1 MMTKNILLCWF
12 MLLLFLVNA
21 QTPTYYQN
29 IDFTLTGD
37 SLKQELSDL
46 IINTHSSPLEYTSSS
61 STDTWD
67 VIKQSDLSLLDNTS
81 VLLVYGYDD
90 SDQAF
95 ENDRTRDK
103 TLSCH
108 SSPCD
113 GLWNREHVFPKSLA
127 SPSLSTN
134 NPGPGTD
141 VHNLRSCD
149 YVTNTWRGNLK
160 FGNKSGNSG
169 VNSYGNWYP
178 GDEWK
183 GDVAR
188 IVMYMYLRY
197 PSQCKPNNVGE
208 GASSYSNFGDMP
220 NLFLE
225 WNQLDPVDQ
234 YELNRNDLIEM
245 NQGNRNPFIDNPFLA
260 TVIWNGP
267 VANNPWGPLQ
277 NQAFSTTFDFK
288 FYPNP
293 VKEVLNIEQANCVEP
308 YEIEVYDIFY
318 KKLTTFNN
326 EIFNMEYLKAGV
338 YFLMVNQGENKKAY
352 KIIKD

>member
-1 MMTKNILLCWF
+1 

-21 QTPTYYQN
+21 QTPSYYQN
-29 IDFTLTGD
+29 VDFTLTGD
-37 SLKQELSDL
+37 SLKEELSDL
-46 IINTHSSPLEYTSSS
+46 IIVTHSSPLEYTFSN

-90 SDQAF
+90 NDQAF

-149 YVTNTWRGNLK
+149 YVTNTWRGNSK
-160 FGNKSGNSG
+160 FGNQSGNSG
-169 VNSYGNWYP
+169 VNSSGNWYP

-197 PSQCKPNNVGE
+197 PSQCKPNNVGV

-225 WNQLDPVDQ
+225 WNQQDPVDQ
-234 YELNRNDLIEM
+234 YELNRNDLIEI

-277 NQAFSTTFDFK
+277 KQDYSASFDFK

-293 VKEVLNIEQANCVEP
+293 VKDVLNIESENSVEP
-308 YEIEVYDIFY
+308 FEIEVYDIFH
-318 KKLTTFNN
+318 KKLKTFNN
-326 EIFNMEYLKAGV
+326 EIFNMEYLNAGV
-338 YFLMVNQGENKKAY
+338 YFLMVSQGQNKKVY
-352 KIIKD
+352 KIIKE